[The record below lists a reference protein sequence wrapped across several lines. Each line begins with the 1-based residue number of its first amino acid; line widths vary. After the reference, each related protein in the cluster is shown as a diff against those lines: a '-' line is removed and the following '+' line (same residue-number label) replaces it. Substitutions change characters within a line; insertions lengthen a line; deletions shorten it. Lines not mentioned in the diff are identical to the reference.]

1 MTYPCHRIPLKIKT
15 LVYEEHFR
23 KWKIASETQ
32 EKGAVSTVDTQH
44 DSHQR
49 HTHSRSD
56 RKETSADCLP
66 QDLKRVEL

>member
-1 MTYPCHRIPLKIKT
+1 MTYPCDRIPLKIKT

-49 HTHSRSD
+49 HTHSHAQTGR
-56 RKETSADCLP
+56 
-66 QDLKRVEL
+66 KRVLTVYPKISKE